1 MSLDDDLTAW
11 AAAVR
16 LTDADA
22 EAIFQRIVLQGTVAP
37 TATATATPTAA
48 AAAAPSAAAAAPS
61 AARKAAKAARMAAPP
76 RAVTAFPVAAASA
89 AVLSAPAGL
98 PPSWWR
104 DYTKGFANRM
114 VTATRPVLAAA

>member
-37 TATATATPTAA
+37 TPTPT
-48 AAAAPSAAAAAPS
+48 PTPTPPS
-61 AARKAAKAARMAAPP
+61 AARKAAKAERKAARP

>member
-1 MSLDDDLTAW
+1 MSLDDDLAAW

-16 LTDADA
+16 QTDADA
-22 EAIFQRIVLQGTVAP
+22 EAIFQRIVLQGTVLPTATP
-37 TATATATPTAA
+37 TATATPAT
-48 AAAAPSAAAAAPS
+48 APSAAQNAAKAE
-61 AARKAAKAARMAAPP
+61 RKAARP

-104 DYTKGFANRM
+104 DYNKGFAARM